1 MAAAPAR
8 LVEGRLPEGPDD
20 DVAVLVARVHR
31 ATSASE
37 LTLAWDDGELSVAE
51 ARRTVAKHLGRL
63 GVSPASVDDANLVT
77 SELLTNAAQ
86 HAVPP
91 LQLRVLAEEG
101 EIRIEVHDHASYEP
115 RKQRPD
121 SEDEH
126 GRGLQIV
133 AALSERWGTRPTD
146 RGKAVWCVLASS
158 EQ

>member
-1 MAAAPAR
+1 
-8 LVEGRLPEGPDD
+8 
-20 DVAVLVARVHR
+20 
-31 ATSASE
+31 
-37 LTLAWDDGELSVAE
+37 
-51 ARRTVAKHLGRL
+51 
-63 GVSPASVDDANLVT
+63 
-77 SELLTNAAQ
+77 
-86 HAVPP
+86 
-91 LQLRVLAEEG
+91 
-101 EIRIEVHDHASYEP
+101 VHDHASYEP